1 MSTSL
6 EVLCILLV
14 LSVACN
20 NLFFNALVGIMLIVS
35 SSSSMC
41 LIKYP

>member
-6 EVLCILLV
+6 EVLSILLV

-20 NLFFNALVGIMLIVS
+20 NFFLMHSLGLCLLSAPLVQCV
-35 SSSSMC
+35 
-41 LIKYP
+41 